1 MHRFGFYLTLVSVAA
16 LALLTA
22 CGGAGSPVAPPAGVS
37 AAAPAIHGGAT
48 KGYDGI
54 VFVSDE
60 DDNAVWICSAN
71 LGDIRRGF
79 LPPSGQLNG
88 VSDPAQMAV
97 DAQGTLYVAN
107 AQTDASGAG
116 EIAEY
121 PRGTTSPA
129 RMLTTGLNTT
139 TGVAVDSSGTVY
151 ASNKY
156 WGSIVVFPKGK
167 NAPSETIK
175 KNLSGPDGL
184 SVDKTGDLF
193 IADSTANDVLELMH
207 GSKTP
212 QSLHLKGLG
221 RPVGVALDRRGNL
234 FVSNYLGASSNVT
247 VYARGSTSPSK
258 TIVVPGPPYNSES
271 TIAEPMMLSVSN
283 PGDVLIASAPLS
295 LALIGGQEWFGY
307 TSAIV
312 GYLSGQAQP
321 AWSVYN
327 IFGDDSVFQPAK

>member
-37 AAAPAIHGGAT
+37 AATIHGGAT
-48 KGYDGI
+48 NRYDGV

-60 DDNAVWICSAN
+60 DDNTVWISPAN
-71 LGDIRRGF
+71 EGDIRRGF
-79 LPPSGQLNG
+79 LPPTGQLNG

-121 PRGTTSPA
+121 PRGTTLPS
-129 RMLTTGLNTT
+129 RTLTAGLNTT
-139 TGVAVDSSGTVY
+139 TGVAVDSTGTVY

-156 WGSIVVFPKGK
+156 WGSVVVFPKGK
-167 NAPSETIK
+167 SAPSETIK

-184 SVDKTGDLF
+184 AVDKAGDLF
-193 IADSTANDVLELMH
+193 IADSSANDVLELMH

-212 QSLHLKGLG
+212 QSLHLQGLG

-247 VYARGSTSPSK
+247 VYARGSTSPSR
-258 TIVVPGPPYNSES
+258 TIVVPGPLYNSSES

-307 TSAIV
+307 ESAIV
-312 GYLSGQAQP
+312 GYLSGQAKP

-327 IFGDDSVFQPAK
+327 LLGDDSVFQPAK